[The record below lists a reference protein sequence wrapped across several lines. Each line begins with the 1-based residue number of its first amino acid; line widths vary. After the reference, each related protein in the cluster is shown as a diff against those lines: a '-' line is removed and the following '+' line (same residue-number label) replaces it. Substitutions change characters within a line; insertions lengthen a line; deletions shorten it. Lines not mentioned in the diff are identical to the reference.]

1 MTNQAWARKDLTA
14 YLGSWTELKHD
25 TILYTK
31 QVYAELG
38 GAPIEEKDDR
48 GYVEPNV
55 YLYARLAGLLKM
67 TKEGLQI
74 RNLLSDENAEF
85 LGKMETLVLRL
96 KEISEKEL
104 NNQSLS
110 DEDYKLIK
118 NYGGSLEHFWIEAF
132 KDRGIESPSQ
142 LSEEP
147 ASIIADVATDPNGH
161 VLEEGTGNIAKI
173 YAVVPIDGKLRIALG
188 GVYTHYEFKWPM
200 SDRLTDEKWR
210 KILGSTEAPKMADW
224 TDAYIV
230 SNER

>member
-1 MTNQAWARKDLTA
+1 M
-14 YLGSWTELKHD
+14 
-25 TILYTK
+25 
-31 QVYAELG
+31 G
-38 GAPIEEKDDR
+38 GGGIEEKDDR

-85 LGKMETLVLRL
+85 LEKMETLILRL

-110 DEDYKLIK
+110 DEDYELIK
-118 NYGGSLEHFWIEAF
+118 TYGGSLEHFWIEAF
-132 KDRGIESPSQ
+132 KDRGIKSPNQ

-147 ASIIADVATDPNGH
+147 ASIVADVATDPNGS
-161 VLEEGTGNIAKI
+161 VLEEGTGNVAKI
-173 YAVVPIDGKLRIALG
+173 YVVVPIDGKLRIAVG
-188 GVYTHYEFKWPM
+188 GVYTQYEFKWPM

-210 KILGSTEAPKMADW
+210 KILSSDDAPKMADW
-224 TDAYIV
+224 TDAYTV
-230 SNER
+230 YNER